1 MSDFVIVEKVSKAFG
16 KPNNLKPVLSEID
29 IRVGKG
35 QVLAICGNS
44 GVGKSTLIRLIA
56 GLEKPD
62 SGKIEIDGESPTS
75 LYPRIGLVSQDYSR
89 SLLPWLSAISNVE
102 LALLST
108 IHSKIHRRE
117 IASHWLEETG
127 LSEASKRKPWQLS
140 GGMQQRVAFA
150 RAFALNPKLI
160 CLDEPFASLDSF
172 NRESLQDLVL
182 SLVKRLNLT
191 AVLVTHDV
199 DEAVYMADKILVLR
213 EGNSGY
219 RLLESTLSGPRGQET
234 RSTEE
239 FLRLRAQLVET
250 LSATP

>member
-1 MSDFVIVEKVSKAFG
+1 MTDFLIVEKVSKAFG
-16 KPNNLKPVLSEID
+16 KAGRVKPVLSEID

-35 QVLAICGNS
+35 QVLAICGKS
-44 GVGKSTLIRLIA
+44 GVGKSTLLRLIS
-56 GLEKPD
+56 GLESPD
-62 SGKIEIDGESPTS
+62 SGKIEIDGEHPTA

-89 SLLPWLSAISNVE
+89 SLLPWLSASSNVE
-102 LALLST
+102 LALLSS
-108 IHSKIHRRE
+108 IPSKNHRRE
-117 IASHWLEETG
+117 IATHWLEETG

-199 DEAVYMADKILVLR
+199 DEAVYIADRILVLR
-213 EGNSGY
+213 EGNGGY
-219 RLLESTLSGPRGQET
+219 HLLDSTLSWPRSQKT
-234 RSTEE
+234 RSTEA
-239 FLRLRAQLVET
+239 FLRLKAELVST
-250 LSATP
+250 LNSTL